1 MLCHATLITADGAY
15 HCPVGSIMAIF
26 MIVIVVK
33 LAKQNCRI
41 FHQIFS
47 LTFPRPSCSS
57 SMARSFTMFSC
68 FTFSST
74 YNNEGKGKDS
84 LHHQSTLFSSGMHH
98 LNSTDLELPH
108 LDLLWPHVRQLVESL
123 HLIKCKSHRCTVTK
137 IQSRFLNLDHSN
149 NSPIEFFKA

>member
-1 MLCHATLITADGAY
+1 
-15 HCPVGSIMAIF
+15 
-26 MIVIVVK
+26 MIVIVVR
-33 LAKQNCRI
+33 LAKQSCWI
-41 FHQIFS
+41 FNQVFS

-74 YNNEGKGKDS
+74 YNNEGKDKDS

-137 IQSRFLNLDHSN
+137 IQSRFLNLNYSN